1 MAVDDPDDLVELLSY
16 LDGDYEGTGWTEE
29 DVEALITPPEP
40 PGGGDPDDAP
50 EPPAEPLSVL
60 GDLWILGEHRLLIGD
75 ATSPDHRAVPQRQ
88 PGRHRPPSARP
99 PRFRHRPP
107 RPGN

>member
-75 ATSPDHRAVPQRQ
+75 ATSPDHLARVTEGLGT
-88 PGRHRPPSARP
+88 PGIVYTDPPYGISIVSK
-99 PRFRHRPP
+99 
-107 RPGN
+107 